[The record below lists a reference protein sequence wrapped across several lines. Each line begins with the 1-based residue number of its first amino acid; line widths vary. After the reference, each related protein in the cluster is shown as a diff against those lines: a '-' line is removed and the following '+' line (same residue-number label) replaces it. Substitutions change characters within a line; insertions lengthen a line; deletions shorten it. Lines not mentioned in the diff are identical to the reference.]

1 MKKYIA
7 YILSAIALSACTAT
21 GLNVGIG
28 TGFGGSHGGVG
39 ISLGGTI
46 PVGKNNP
53 SKETKIPAT
62 IIQQELHTQWQKL
75 NAMRQAQ
82 GLNTLTRNESLDAY
96 AMIRA
101 YELSQS
107 FSHTRPNG
115 KDALSYIRNHI
126 YTAENIAQTSNLSSD
141 EVLKQWQNSPSHLNN
156 IMNKQIQS
164 VGLGVCTDSSGRV
177 YWVQIFGD
185 THSYARY

>member
-1 MKKYIA
+1 
-7 YILSAIALSACTAT
+7 
-21 GLNVGIG
+21 
-28 TGFGGSHGGVG
+28 
-39 ISLGGTI
+39 
-46 PVGKNNP
+46 
-53 SKETKIPAT
+53 
-62 IIQQELHTQWQKL
+62 
-75 NAMRQAQ
+75 MRQAQ

-96 AMIRA
+96 AMMRA

-141 EVLKQWQNSPSHLNN
+141 EVLKQWENSPSHLNN

-164 VGLGVCTDSSGRV
+164 VGLGVYTDSSGRV